1 MPRLTNLIL
10 LVMKSLPR
18 INETYLNYIK
28 ENEQLYATTPIEVKR
43 QIWCLNPGRFKQ
55 YSIFFLNLFLL
66 LLLLSKNRCVL

>member
-43 QIWCLNPGRFKQ
+43 QIWCLNPGRYTISYFLFK
-55 YSIFFLNLFLL
+55 YIIIIL
-66 LLLLSKNRCVL
+66 KN